1 LHSANFFFLFL
12 LSSFIY
18 IKKMANKELQL
29 FNEDEV
35 RRHATADDL
44 WITIDGSVYDLTRFV
59 DLHPGGAFPLLDVA
73 GKDAT
78 DAFYGLHRQDVLHK
92 YNRYKIG
99 TIAGFKPQIEWR
111 EPGSLSKV
119 PYAEP
124 SAFQGFKSP
133 FYK

>member
-1 LHSANFFFLFL
+1 MTD
-12 LSSFIY
+12 
-18 IKKMANKELQL
+18 KQL
-29 FNEDEV
+29 KTFSEEEV
-35 RRHATADDL
+35 RRHATSEDL
-44 WITIDGSVYDLTRFV
+44 WISIDGSVYDLTRFA
-59 DLHPGGAFPLLDVA
+59 DLHPGGVFPLLEVA

-78 DAFYGLHRQDVLHK
+78 EAFYGLHRQDVLHK

-111 EPGSLSKV
+111 EPGAISAV

-124 SAFQGFKSP
+124 SAWQGFKSP